1 MHTSTADAHP
11 DPRSGNMDTTRYTQ
25 QFEPRTSMSL
35 YIDSASHLHHDQ
47 EKNLVLTCPH
57 CLTVSHITPV
67 AVPHFEDLQLYR
79 PNQVGL
85 VYMCDAC
92 HSPIFLRFTVR
103 AYGSSRIEL
112 SPQFTEVER
121 ARERFNFTYV
131 SEDVERVFRE
141 ALNCYTHGAF
151 NAFASMSR
159 RTMQAMFGDLGEAG
173 RLRLFDELNAVRD
186 LADIQ
191 PDIFAKMKSVLF
203 GAELD
208 PTSPVPL
215 LDGYEAGI
223 LLEVAKDLVYEAY
236 VRKGKLQQAILV
248 RRFFLDET
256 GTDVTPL
263 SSAG

>member
-1 MHTSTADAHP
+1 MGSTRH
-11 DPRSGNMDTTRYTQ
+11 TQ
-25 QFEPRTSMSL
+25 QHEPPRTAMSL

-47 EKNLVLTCPH
+47 EKNLVVTCPH
-57 CLTVSHITPV
+57 CQAVAHITPS
-67 AVPHFEDLQLYR
+67 AVPRFEDLQLYR

-85 VYMCDAC
+85 VYLCDAC
-92 HSPIFLRFTVR
+92 HAPIFLRFTVR
-103 AYGSSRIEL
+103 VYGTTRIER

-121 ARERFNFTYV
+121 ARERVNFTYV

-159 RTMQAMFGDLGEAG
+159 RTMQAMFADLGEAG

-208 PTSPVPL
+208 PTSPLP
-215 LDGYEAGI
+215 
-223 LLEVAKDLVYEAY
+223 
-236 VRKGKLQQAILV
+236 
-248 RRFFLDET
+248 
-256 GTDVTPL
+256 
-263 SSAG
+263 